1 MLSTDMRLLALA
13 KGLTLDF
20 KSKGLELYSTYC
32 HSPILLHKM
41 KFMVASTLHMIFQP
55 NIE

>member
-13 KGLTLDF
+13 KGLTLAF

-41 KFMVASTLHMIFQP
+41 KFMVTSTLYIIFQP